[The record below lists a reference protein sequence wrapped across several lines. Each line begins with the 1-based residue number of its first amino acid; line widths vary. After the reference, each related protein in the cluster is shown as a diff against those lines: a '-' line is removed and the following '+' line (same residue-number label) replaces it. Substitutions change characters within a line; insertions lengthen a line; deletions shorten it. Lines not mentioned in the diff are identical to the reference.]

1 MSFLISH
8 FCLRD
13 LGMFLSYQAL
23 APPRA
28 SDPGW
33 AHGVMING
41 GRQKIKCNYCH
52 KIILG
57 GGISRLKQ
65 HLAGE
70 RGNVIPCE
78 EVPENVKVEMQQNL
92 GVKVLKKLK
101 AQEGLKGSTHSV
113 SYLQDCDGQRNCKV
127 SSKRGARWKRRVKVH
142 DGGNF
147 NLNKR
152 DERHFQPVI
161 VKSSLQASFPTQES
175 ADHADIA
182 VTNFMFMTG
191 IPLSASNSSYFQQ
204 MADAI
209 AAAGPGYKMP
219 SYNSLR
225 GKLLNRSCQDLS
237 EPLHELRKSWEITGC
252 SVMVDRWSDS
262 TGRTV
267 INFFVYCPKG
277 TLFLKSVEA
286 TDVTK
291 SSEEL
296 FSLFDSVVQEVGPK
310 NVVNFVTETA
320 PTFKDAGMALMGKY
334 RTFFWSACSAHCI
347 DMMLEEIGEME
358 GVKEVFVKAKEIT
371 RFIYNNAW
379 VLDLMKKRTGGKDI
393 VQLASTRFSSNF
405 FTLQTIVSLKNP
417 LHQMFTSPTWI
428 QSTFLKQKV
437 GLEVTETIVDPL
449 FWSLS
454 ERTLKVTD
462 PLLNVLQLTDNE
474 ERPSIGYIYDAMQ
487 KVKEN
492 AMVAFNN
499 EESDYLPYL
508 NIIDRIWV
516 EELHSPLHAAGWYLN
531 PSIFYKPGFSTSKV
545 IQKGL
550 LDCIETLEP
559 NLTSQ
564 VLITSHIKSYEDA
577 VGDFGRPVA
586 LCGRESLAP
595 ATWWSLYAADY
606 PDLQRLAVR

>member
-1 MSFLISH
+1 MEESQEIFDALIANH
-8 FCLRD
+8 HKD
-13 LGMFLSYQAL
+13 DQAL

-65 HLAGE
+65 HLARE
-70 RGNVIPCE
+70 RGNVTPCE
-78 EVPENVKVEMQQNL
+78 EVPENIKVEMQQNL

-101 AQEGLKGSTHSV
+101 AQKGLKGSTHSV
-113 SYLQDCDGQRNCKV
+113 SYLQDSYGQRSCKV
-127 SSKRGARWKRRVKVH
+127 SSKRGASWKRRVEVR

-147 NLNKR
+147 NLKKK
-152 DERHFQPVI
+152 DERHFRPII

-175 ADHADIA
+175 ADYVDIA
-182 VTNFMFMTG
+182 VANFMFVTG
-191 IPLSASNSSYFQQ
+191 IPFSASNSFYFQQ

-225 GKLLNRSCQDLS
+225 
-237 EPLHELRKSWEITGC
+237 
-252 SVMVDRWSDS
+252 
-262 TGRTV
+262 
-267 INFFVYCPKG
+267 
-277 TLFLKSVEA
+277 
-286 TDVTK
+286 
-291 SSEEL
+291 
-296 FSLFDSVVQEVGPK
+296 
-310 NVVNFVTETA
+310 
-320 PTFKDAGMALMGKY
+320 
-334 RTFFWSACSAHCI
+334 
-347 DMMLEEIGEME
+347 
-358 GVKEVFVKAKEIT
+358 
-371 RFIYNNAW
+371 
-379 VLDLMKKRTGGKDI
+379 
-393 VQLASTRFSSNF
+393 
-405 FTLQTIVSLKNP
+405 
-417 LHQMFTSPTWI
+417 
-428 QSTFLKQKV
+428 
-437 GLEVTETIVDPL
+437 ETIVDSL

-454 ERTLKVTD
+454 ECTLKVAD

-487 KVKEN
+487 KAKEY

-586 LCGRESLAP
+586 LRGRESLAP
-595 ATWWSLYAADY
+595 ASWWSLYAADY
-606 PDLQRLAVR
+606 PDLQRLAVRVLSQTCSVIRCERNWSMFERIHAKKRNRLEHQRLNDLIFVHCSLRLRERREASKGHRVRLVYDPTCVEALDADVCDWVRDPGSLQGEDVSWMDVAVLEEVTAESDRAQNIENTDDRCSDDASKIEGNN

>member
-1 MSFLISH
+1 
-8 FCLRD
+8 
-13 LGMFLSYQAL
+13 
-23 APPRA
+23 
-28 SDPGW
+28 
-33 AHGVMING
+33 
-41 GRQKIKCNYCH
+41 
-52 KIILG
+52 
-57 GGISRLKQ
+57 
-65 HLAGE
+65 
-70 RGNVIPCE
+70 
-78 EVPENVKVEMQQNL
+78 MQQNL

-101 AQEGLKGSTHSV
+101 VQKGLKGSTHSV
-113 SYLQDCDGQRNCKV
+113 SYLQDSDGQRNCKV
-127 SSKRGARWKRRVKVH
+127 SSKRGASWKRRVKVR

-147 NLNKR
+147 NLKKK
-152 DERHFQPVI
+152 DERHFRPII
-161 VKSSLQASFPTQES
+161 VKSSLQTSFPTQEC

-182 VTNFMFMTG
+182 VANFMFVTG
-191 IPLSASNSSYFQQ
+191 LPLSASNSFYFQQ

-225 GKLLNRSCQDLS
+225 GKLLNRSCQDVS
-237 EPLHELRKSWEITGC
+237 KPLHELRKSWEITGC

-286 TDVTK
+286 TD
-291 SSEEL
+291 
-296 FSLFDSVVQEVGPK
+296 
-310 NVVNFVTETA
+310 
-320 PTFKDAGMALMGKY
+320 
-334 RTFFWSACSAHCI
+334 
-347 DMMLEEIGEME
+347 
-358 GVKEVFVKAKEIT
+358 
-371 RFIYNNAW
+371 
-379 VLDLMKKRTGGKDI
+379 
-393 VQLASTRFSSNF
+393 
-405 FTLQTIVSLKNP
+405 NP

-428 QSTFLKQKV
+428 QSTFLKQRV

-454 ERTLKVTD
+454 ERTLKVAD

-487 KVKEN
+487 KAKEN
-492 AMVAFNN
+492 AMVVFNN

-577 VGDFGRPVA
+577 VGDFGRPMA
-586 LCGRESLAP
+586 LGGRESLAP
-595 ATWWSLYAADY
+595 ATWWSLYAVDY
-606 PDLQRLAVR
+606 PDLQRLAVRVLSQTCSVIRCERNWSMFECIHAKKRNRLEHQRLNDLIFVHYSLRLHE